1 MGSFFFFAWAGEYL
15 IYYRGLSTIRGNHH
29 FKEKSKK
36 KVPWAVVYQNDG
48 LRWISPG
55 FTVGDARTVVEPL
68 VRAAVRSAG
77 FVVYD
82 VPVPRGSES
91 CQFAAIADQ
100 LRQARPA
107 CQPTCHHVRKD
118 IAAGLESRYDELH
131 HFLPDKTVPTPRRGR
146 AGVRGTPLVHMRVM
160 NLLYE
165 EHQGCTDVA
174 SALWAVGV
182 HCGTSRLVVRVRRC

>member
-1 MGSFFFFAWAGEYL
+1 VETL
-15 IYYRGLSTIRGNHH
+15 VH
-29 FKEKSKK
+29 
-36 KVPWAVVYQNDG
+36 AV
-48 LRWISPG
+48 
-55 FTVGDARTVVEPL
+55 
-68 VRAAVRSAG
+68 VRSAG

-131 HFLPDKTVPTPRRGR
+131 HFLPDTDGEGADAWERLCQGYASGTHAGDELTVRGEAGVYGCRIRVVGRRGSSWYGSSGGACTEVLTLAYFDDTDYSHYSSTRPLATCPPGAGDAAAR
-146 AGVRGTPLVHMRVM
+146 AVDSRDVVGTDGRETPPRPSAPPLPV
-160 NLLYE
+160 
-165 EHQGCTDVA
+165 
-174 SALWAVGV
+174 
-182 HCGTSRLVVRVRRC
+182 